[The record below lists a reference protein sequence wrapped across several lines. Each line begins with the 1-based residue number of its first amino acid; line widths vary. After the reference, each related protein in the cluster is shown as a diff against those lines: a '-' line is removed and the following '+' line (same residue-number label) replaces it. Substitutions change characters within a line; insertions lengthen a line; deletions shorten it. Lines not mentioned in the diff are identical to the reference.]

1 MSFPVPVFAKP
12 WSDFSTEMTDSHY
25 SDCKCWVEPW
35 IFIKKSVV
43 KLRHHRC
50 NFCQKLE
57 LLENDLI
64 ISLKITYLSERN
76 FVLNEKILKVSKP
89 NKVAQHSKSEIKFGL
104 IFLVSTW
111 VLLN

>member
-1 MSFPVPVFAKP
+1 MSCPVPVFAKP
-12 WSDFSTEMTDSHY
+12 WSDFSTEMTDSPY
-25 SDCKCWVEPW
+25 SV
-35 IFIKKSVV
+35 FIKKSVV

-89 NKVAQHSKSEIKFGL
+89 NKVVIIYQHGSALKI
-104 IFLVSTW
+104 
-111 VLLN
+111 

>member
-89 NKVAQHSKSEIKFGL
+89 NKVVIIYQHGSALKI
-104 IFLVSTW
+104 
-111 VLLN
+111 